1 MKTKYYKR
9 EGRRFVQVEPP
20 QMPTITTNNAG
31 KYYQSDGTFVNKRTK
46 DSIGLCII
54 SLNTGHVVMAL
65 KDCAGKYTHCEAVEE
80 VKKHFNGKGE
90 IPDVNEM
97 LEAIISYKKELSL
110 EYYVDY
116 RAVRFGYNTARYT
129 PAVLR
134 CAFVRYSPYGAG
146 TGYGSSWMNYRTR
159 LRPIVRVK

>member
-1 MKTKYYKR
+1 MEEKYYKR
-9 EGRRFVQVEPP
+9 EGRRFVQVELP
-20 QMPTITTNNAG
+20 QSPTITTNNAG

-65 KDCAGKYTHCEAVEE
+65 KDCAGKYTHNEAVEE

-90 IPDVNEM
+90 IPDVNEI
-97 LEAIISYKKELSL
+97 LEAIISYKKELGL
-110 EYYVDY
+110 EYYTDY
-116 RAVRFGYNTARYT
+116 RAVPFGDTANAAT
-129 PAVLR
+129 AVLR
-134 CAFVRYSPYGAG
+134 YAAVYYAPSGAS
-146 TGYGSSWMNYRTR
+146 TFLGSGWMNYRMR

>member
-1 MKTKYYKR
+1 MVEKYYKR
-9 EGRRFVQVEPP
+9 EGRRFVQVELP
-20 QMPTITTNNAG
+20 QSPTITTNNAG
-31 KYYQSDGTFVNKRTK
+31 KYYQSDGTFVNERTK

-65 KDCAGKYTHCEAVEE
+65 KDCAGKYTHNEAVEE

-97 LEAIISYKKELSL
+97 LEAIISYKKELGL
-110 EYYVDY
+110 EYYTDY
-116 RAVRFGYNTARYT
+116 RAVPFGSGASSAL
-129 PAVLR
+129 AVLR
-134 CAFVRYSPYGAG
+134 FAYVYNAPSYASANC
-146 TGYGSSWMNYRTR
+146 GSGWMNYRMR